1 MTPKEK
7 FPILSDKVFIEC
19 FKLEITKLKSERAN
33 RDKPKEGFHYKRDW
47 YDRMS
52 EQSEFHYDFFIKH
65 LPDIIEKK
73 SNISSE
79 KRNVILYCFQKA
91 YQQTAIHYS
100 KQPKTIEN
108 ENN

>member
-1 MTPKEK
+1 MKIEEK
-7 FPILSDKVFIEC
+7 FPILVDKVFIEC
-19 FKLEITKLKSERAN
+19 FKLEIAKLKSERHN
-33 RDKPKEGFHYKRDW
+33 RPIAKQGFHYKRDW

-73 SNISSE
+73 SNIPSE

-91 YQQTAIHYS
+91 YKQTVIYYS
-100 KQPKTIEN
+100 TQKQTIKHEDS
-108 ENN
+108 